1 MKVNIQ
7 TKGVVITAKQKSVI
21 EKKLLRLKRY
31 VKEWSPVVCDVK
43 LMDQTGENRGGID
56 QAIHIKI
63 LLPRETIFIEEVDD
77 RMMRAF
83 GFAYQTLERKLKRYK
98 QKHTSD
104 RRRQASKFKAVV
116 NVVGAP
122 WRAVGSAGRSLGR
135 YVPKRRSRTNKKNK
149 KK

>member
-7 TKGVVITAKQKSVI
+7 TRGVVITAKQKSVI

-43 LMDQTGENRGGID
+43 LFDQTGENKGGVD
-56 QAIHIKI
+56 QAIHINMS
-63 LLPRETIFIEEVDD
+63 LPHEQIFIEEVDD

-83 GFAYQTLERKLKRYK
+83 GFAYKILERRLRRYN
-98 QKHTSD
+98 QKHTAVD
-104 RRRQASKFKAVV
+104 RRQASKFKSVA

-122 WRAVGSAGRSLGR
+122 WRVVGSAAGAMSK
-135 YVPKRRSRTNKKNK
+135 YVPRRRSRNNKKNK
-149 KK
+149 RK